1 MPLRVCCIQ
10 SSAVP
15 VLMSSCQ
22 CYERVDDLFK
32 MGTREQYLATMS
44 TAGSLPMLS
53 KNFLSYTEVTFPR
66 HPALNDTPEGST
78 VRCYVSLMTSFPRK
92 I

>member
-53 KNFLSYTEVTFPR
+53 KNFLSYTEV
-66 HPALNDTPEGST
+66 NDSRP
-78 VRCYVSLMTSFPRK
+78 LMRQSQAQSNAQTLT
-92 I
+92 